1 MCSVGRL
8 ATAHPPLRIFLSAR
22 LSMPEQD
29 PFRVLAIDGGG
40 IRGLYTAQLL
50 HSLAGH
56 FGKKGALDSFHLG
69 ARFDLIGGT
78 STGGILACGL
88 ASGKATG
95 ELVSL
100 YQEIGPDLFVNPM
113 PDRKLPLMW
122 WAFRNCLKPA
132 NPVEPLKRALL
143 ETFGDATLES
153 VFAKYG
159 VALCLPACR
168 LLNWTPK
175 VFKTPHLP
183 ELTRD
188 GEVTL
193 VDACLATSAA
203 PLFLPVAEVRETGD
217 ASHFGKFVDGGLWAN
232 NPAVV
237 ALLEAI
243 DICTYKGGGR
253 VANPIQILSI
263 GTSGGASG
271 DSPRDGVNRGL
282 LHWKFGGAVANMS
295 VTAQGFG
302 WDFVATKLV
311 NQFKRLGVQIEY
323 ARIPNP
329 HVTEAQAR
337 ELKLDLATRSSLTL
351 LKQLGEQQAQWVQS
365 ECANHTQ
372 LGNLVTSLLQ

>member
-1 MCSVGRL
+1 
-8 ATAHPPLRIFLSAR
+8 
-22 LSMPEQD
+22 MPEQD

-56 FGKKGALDSFHLG
+56 FAKKGASDAFHLG
-69 ARFDLIGGT
+69 TRFDLIGGT

-88 ASGKATG
+88 ASGKETG

-100 YQEIGPDLFVNPM
+100 YEKIGPNLFVNPM
-113 PDRKLPLMW
+113 PDRKMPLIW
-122 WAFRNCLKPA
+122 WALWNCLKAA
-132 NPVEPLKRALL
+132 NPVEPLKRALV

-153 VFAKYG
+153 VFGKYG

-188 GEVTL
+188 GDVTL

-203 PLFLPVAEVRETGD
+203 PLFLPVAEVRETSD
-217 ASHFGKFVDGGLWAN
+217 AGHLGKFVDGGLWAN

-243 DICTYKGGGR
+243 DICTHKAGERFAY
-253 VANPIQILSI
+253 PIQVLSV
-263 GTSGGASG
+263 GTSGGTSG
-271 DSPRDGVNRGL
+271 DDPRDGVNRGL
-282 LHWKFGGAVANMS
+282 LHWKFGGEAANMS
-295 VTAQGFG
+295 ITVQGFG
-302 WDFVATKLV
+302 WDFIAKKLMI
-311 NQFKRLGVQIEY
+311 QFGRLGMQIEY
-323 ARIPNP
+323 ARIENP

-337 ELKLDLATRSSLTL
+337 QLKLDLATPPALTL
-351 LKQLGEQQAQWVQS
+351 MKQLGEHQAQSVLS
-365 ECANHTQ
+365 ECANHTP
-372 LGNLVTSLLQ
+372 LGNLVTSLFQ